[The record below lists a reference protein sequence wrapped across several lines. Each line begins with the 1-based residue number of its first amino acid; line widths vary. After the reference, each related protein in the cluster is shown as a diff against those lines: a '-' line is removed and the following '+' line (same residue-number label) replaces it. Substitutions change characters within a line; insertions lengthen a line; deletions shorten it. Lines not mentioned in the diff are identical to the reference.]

1 MFSKT
6 KIEASMKDICAKI
19 QEADAIV
26 IGAGAGLS
34 TAAGYE
40 YAGERFNRYFSDFE
54 EKYGIHDMYS
64 GGFYPYDTLEEY
76 WAWWSRQVYYNRYV
90 DHLDL
95 YQKLFQL
102 VKDKDYFV
110 LTTNVDHCFQKANFD
125 KQRLFYTQGDYGL
138 FQCSSP
144 CHQETYDNEE
154 LIKKKVE
161 PAIRYAEVLLI
172 YAEALNELEDG
183 SSYDIPSW
191 DGSTSYSVKRDIDEM
206 KKGIRQVRRRAGV
219 PDYTTPEYQDREVFR
234 KKLKRERQIELM
246 AEGQRYFDL
255 RRWKD
260 AEVEE
265 SKKNYGCNFYM
276 SDTEEQ
282 REQFYTPIE
291 IADLPTAFSRKLY
304 FWPISHDELKR
315 NKRLT
320 QNPGWTYND

>member
-6 KIEASMKDICAKI
+6 KIETSMKDICAKI

-34 TAAGYE
+34 TAVGYE

-54 EKYGIHDMYS
+54 EK
-64 GGFYPYDTLEEY
+64 
-76 WAWWSRQVYYNRYV
+76 YV

-154 LIKKKVE
+154 LIKKMIEQQKDMKIPTSLIPYCPHCGKPMTMNLRCDDTFVE
-161 PAIRYAEVLLI
+161 
-172 YAEALNELEDG
+172 
-183 SSYDIPSW
+183 
-191 DGSTSYSVKRDIDEM
+191 DE
-206 KKGIRQVRRRAGV
+206 GWHQAYFR
-219 PDYTTPEYQDREVFR
+219 YQDFIRRHQDLKIVYLELGVGQNTPGIIKYPFFR
-234 KKLKRERQIELM
+234 
-246 AEGQRYFDL
+246 F
-255 RRWKD
+255 
-260 AEVEE
+260 VE
-265 SKKNYGCNFYM
+265 
-276 SDTEEQ
+276 
-282 REQFYTPIE
+282 
-291 IADLPTAFSRKLY
+291 
-304 FWPISHDELKR
+304 R
-315 NKRLT
+315 NK
-320 QNPGWTYND
+320 NATYICINKDTYCPQSMEKRAYCISEDIKNVIDDLLKIKLERYIG

>member
-6 KIEASMKDICAKI
+6 KIETSMKDICAKI

-110 LTTNVDHCFQKANFD
+110 LTTNVDQ
-125 KQRLFYTQGDYGL
+125 
-138 FQCSSP
+138 
-144 CHQETYDNEE
+144 
-154 LIKKKVE
+154 
-161 PAIRYAEVLLI
+161 
-172 YAEALNELEDG
+172 
-183 SSYDIPSW
+183 IPSW
-191 DGSTSYSVKRDIDEM
+191 IGFKSLTSTIPFSS
-206 KKGIRQVRRRAGV
+206 
-219 PDYTTPEYQDREVFR
+219 
-234 KKLKRERQIELM
+234 
-246 AEGQRYFDL
+246 
-255 RRWKD
+255 
-260 AEVEE
+260 
-265 SKKNYGCNFYM
+265 
-276 SDTEEQ
+276 
-282 REQFYTPIE
+282 
-291 IADLPTAFSRKLY
+291 IAVCK
-304 FWPISHDELKR
+304 
-315 NKRLT
+315 
-320 QNPGWTYND
+320 